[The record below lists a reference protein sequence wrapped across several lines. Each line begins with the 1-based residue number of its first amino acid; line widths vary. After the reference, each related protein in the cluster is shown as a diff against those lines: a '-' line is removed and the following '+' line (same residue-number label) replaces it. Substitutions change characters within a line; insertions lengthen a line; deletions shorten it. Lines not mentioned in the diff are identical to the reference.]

1 MAQPLEVTDP
11 ADAKEAAE
19 WGKAAKYML
28 GGEGPD
34 GEDAEAG
41 EEQQPE
47 AREFRYRGKTL
58 KVDPA
63 THEVLE
69 SLRNEARGANG
80 RLGSELARTRERL
93 ARMEATIAA
102 RAETKTEKDDDADLE
117 RLRPDPKLAT
127 RDIDAWQAQYDAFR
141 DAKEA
146 RRLERLEQ
154 RYREDV
160 SRNAERAAEAA
171 RTQAWADRFYDTYD
185 HFADPLLKKIVTDA
199 YLEHKDEIDG
209 FGPEGEEE
217 AHARLAEL
225 ADQRLVRLRKAG
237 KLADPEQTNPNTDNR
252 RRIPTF
258 ESSARATQRK
268 PDDSA
273 RSKERENF
281 SAASW
286 VARERQRMSGRTPRA
301 ER

>member
-11 ADAKEAAE
+11 ADAHEAKEWE
-19 WGKAAKYML
+19 KAGRYML
-28 GGEGPD
+28 SGGSD
-34 GEDAEAG
+34 DDAEDAG
-41 EEQQPE
+41 SEQQPE
-47 AREFRYRGKTL
+47 VREFKYRGETV

-63 THEVLE
+63 THKILE

-93 ARMEATIAA
+93 ARMEATIAT
-102 RAETKTEKDDDADLE
+102 RAETKPGDDDADLE

-127 RDIDAWQAQYDAFR
+127 RDIDAWQTQYDTYR

-160 SRNAERAAEAA
+160 AHNAERAAEAA

-185 HFADPLLKKIVTDA
+185 HFADPLLKKVVTDA
-199 YLEHKDEIDG
+199 YLEHKHEIDAY
-209 FGPEGEEE
+209 GPEGEEE

-225 ADQRLVRLRKAG
+225 ADERLVRLRKAG
-237 KLADPEQTNPNTDNR
+237 KFADPDQTTPNDNR
-252 RRIPTF
+252 RRVPTF
-258 ESSARATQRK
+258 ESSARATRPK
-268 PDDSA
+268 VDETA
-273 RSKERENF
+273 RAQERQNF

-286 VARERQRMSGRTPRA
+286 VARERLRMSGRTPRN

>member
-1 MAQPLEVTDP
+1 MSQPLEVTDP

-19 WGKAAKYML
+19 WAKAGKYML
-28 GGEGPD
+28 EGHAEGES
-34 GEDAEAG
+34 EEAG
-41 EEQQPE
+41 SGEAPE

-69 SLRNEARGANG
+69 SLRNEARSGNG
-80 RLGSELARTRERL
+80 RIGSELARTRERL
-93 ARMEATIAA
+93 ARMEAIISA
-102 RAETKTEKDDDADLE
+102 RENPTNKEDADADLE

-160 SRNAERAAEAA
+160 AQNQERAAEAA
-171 RTQAWADRFYDTYD
+171 RTQAWANRFYSKYD
-185 HFADPLLKKIVTDA
+185 HFDDPLLKKQVTDA
-199 YLEHKDEIDG
+199 YLEHKDEIDAY
-209 FGPEGEEE
+209 GPEGEEE
-217 AHARLAEL
+217 AHERLAEL
-225 ADQRLVRLRKAG
+225 TDQRLVRLRKAG
-237 KLADPEQTNPNTDNR
+237 KLADPDSTTPNDNR
-252 RRIPTF
+252 RRVPTF
-258 ESSARATQRK
+258 ESSARATARK
-268 PDDSA
+268 PDESA

-286 VARERQRMSGRTPRA
+286 VARERLRMSGRTPRP